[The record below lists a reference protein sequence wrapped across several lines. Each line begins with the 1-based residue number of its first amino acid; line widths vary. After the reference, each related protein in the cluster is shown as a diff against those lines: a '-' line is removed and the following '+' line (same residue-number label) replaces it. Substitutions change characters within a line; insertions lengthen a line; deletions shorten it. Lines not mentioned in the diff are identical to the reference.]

1 MEKVTAKVDRQA
13 TSLLDISLGSNVIV
27 ILIIIAI
34 NIINLVRANSG
45 QGALVTAAAP
55 GLVIIMSLALV
66 LYLAY
71 GSWSVFTTRRR
82 LGRVFITL
90 DETGVSGVSL
100 QNPTTSE
107 PAEPFSVPY
116 AQIQSVSV
124 DGVAIT
130 KKHTALSLKIETAE
144 RVYQVPS
151 PEGLKEL
158 VQAIADKMT
167 AK

>member
-1 MEKVTAKVDRQA
+1 MEKITAKVDRQA

-34 NIINLVRANSG
+34 NIINLARANSG

-55 GLVIIMSLALV
+55 GLVLIMSLALV
-66 LYLAY
+66 LYLVY
-71 GSWSVFTTRRR
+71 GCWGAFTTRRR
-82 LGRVFITL
+82 LGRVFVTL

-144 RVYQVPS
+144 RAYLVPS
-151 PEGLKEL
+151 PEGLKDL
-158 VQAIADKMT
+158 VQTIADRMT